1 MELGG
6 HALRVRSFCN
16 LNMELWP
23 SRTFAIYQ
31 REKSAMRRV
40 SVFQRS
46 FEAPT
51 VDRRITRLY
60 ACRGCGCQS
69 VWEPELDNAAAHR

>member
-6 HALRVRSFCN
+6 HALRIRSFCD
-16 LNMELWP
+16 LSMGLRP
-23 SRTFAIYQ
+23 SRTFAICQ
-31 REKSAMRRV
+31 RGKAAMRRV

-46 FEAPT
+46 VEAPT

-69 VWEPELDNAAAHR
+69 VWEAELDNAAAHR